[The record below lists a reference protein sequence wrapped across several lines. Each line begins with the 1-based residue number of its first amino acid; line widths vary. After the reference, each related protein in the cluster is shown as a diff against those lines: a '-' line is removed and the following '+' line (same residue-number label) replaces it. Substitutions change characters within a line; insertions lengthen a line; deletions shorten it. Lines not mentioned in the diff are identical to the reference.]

1 MTPLHVVVILIGAA
15 LAAFAIK
22 TGHCV
27 EAMPVA
33 GMIISGAIG
42 NATVNRQQVPPAG
55 PIPPVTVEV
64 KQP

>member
-1 MTPLHVVVILIGAA
+1 MTPLHVVVILIGAV
-15 LAAFAIK
+15 LAAYAIK

-42 NATVNRQQVPPAG
+42 NATVNRQQVPPSA
-55 PIPPVTVEV
+55 PVPPVAVEA
-64 KQP
+64 KP